1 MGFEIYIIIIVV
13 VFVLAI
19 LLRLGTKGKNV
30 QNNQVTYSEFLTN
43 NGLSEND
50 SSVIFAVED
59 VFSISGKSVI
69 VGVVVK
75 GSIKIGDILNYTDQN
90 STLKQTTVLGVEMF
104 RKTLE
109 VANTG
114 DRVGIMLDT
123 TDKLNRGSYLFRK
136 D

>member
-1 MGFEIYIIIIVV
+1 MGFEIYIVIIVV
-13 VFVLAI
+13 VFVFAI

>member
-1 MGFEIYIIIIVV
+1 MGFEIYIVIIVV

-30 QNNQVTYSEFLTN
+30 QNTQETYSEFLTN

-50 SSVIFAVED
+50 SSVIFAIED

-75 GSIKIGDILNYTDQN
+75 GSIKLGDILNYTDQN

>member
-13 VFVLAI
+13 VFVIAL
-19 LLRLGTKGKNV
+19 LLRFSSKGKSV

-69 VGVVVK
+69 VGAVVK

-90 STLKQTTVLGVEMF
+90 STLKQTTVLGIEMF

-114 DRVGIMLDT
+114 DSVGIMLDT
-123 TDKLNRGSYLFRK
+123 TDKLNKGSYLFRK

>member
-1 MGFEIYIIIIVV
+1 MGFEIYVVIIVV

-30 QNNQVTYSEFLTN
+30 QNTQETYSEFLTN

-75 GSIKIGDILNYTDQN
+75 GSIKLGDILNYTDQN

>member
-1 MGFEIYIIIIVV
+1 MGFEIYIVIIVV

-30 QNNQVTYSEFLTN
+30 QNTQETYSEFLTN

>member
-13 VFVLAI
+13 VFVIAL
-19 LLRLGTKGKNV
+19 LLRFSSKGKSV

-69 VGVVVK
+69 VGAVVK

-90 STLKQTTVLGVEMF
+90 STLKQTTVLGIEMF

-114 DRVGIMLDT
+114 DSVGIMLDT
-123 TDKLNRGSYLFRK
+123 TDKLNKGSYLFRK
-136 D
+136 N

>member
-1 MGFEIYIIIIVV
+1 MGFEIYIVIIVV
-13 VFVLAI
+13 VFVFAI

-123 TDKLNRGSYLFRK
+123 TDKLNKGSYLFRK

>member
-1 MGFEIYIIIIVV
+1 MGFEIYIVIIVV

>member
-1 MGFEIYIIIIVV
+1 MGFEIYVVIIVV

-30 QNNQVTYSEFLTN
+30 QNTQETYSEFLTN

-59 VFSISGKSVI
+59 VFSIDGKSVI

-75 GSIKIGDILNYTDQN
+75 GSIKIGDILNYTDQS
-90 STLKQTTVLGVEMF
+90 STLKQTTVLGIEMF

-123 TDKLNRGSYLFRK
+123 TDKLNKGSYLFRK

>member
-1 MGFEIYIIIIVV
+1 MGFEIYIVIIVV
-13 VFVLAI
+13 VFVFAI
-19 LLRLGTKGKNV
+19 LLRFGLKGKNV
-30 QNNQVTYSEFLTN
+30 QNNQDTYAEFLTN

-75 GSIKIGDILNYTDQN
+75 GSIKIGDILNYTDQS
-90 STLKQTTVLGVEMF
+90 STLKQTTVLGIEMF

-114 DRVGIMLDT
+114 DRAGIMLDT
-123 TDKLNRGSYLFRK
+123 TDKLNKGSYLFRK

>member
-19 LLRLGTKGKNV
+19 LLRLSTKGKNV
-30 QNNQVTYSEFLTN
+30 QNTQETYSEFLTN

-50 SSVIFAVED
+50 SSVIFAIED

-123 TDKLNRGSYLFRK
+123 TDKLNKGSYLFRK